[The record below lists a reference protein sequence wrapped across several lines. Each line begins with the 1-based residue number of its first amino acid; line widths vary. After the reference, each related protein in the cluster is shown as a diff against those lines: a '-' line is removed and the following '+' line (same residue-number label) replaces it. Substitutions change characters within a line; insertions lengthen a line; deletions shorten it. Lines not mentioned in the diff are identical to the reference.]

1 MPHFSASDRSQDLV
15 QISML
20 FLSSFADLA
29 VVSRWRKR
37 GAGERLLQFKIPRR
51 SPKET
56 AFLEILNG
64 AGIVIGP

>member
-1 MPHFSASDRSQDLV
+1 
-15 QISML
+15 ML

-56 AFLEILNG
+56 AFLKILNG